1 MDTQNIIEKVQDIF
15 IGADQ
20 RDWDRCRNAFADEVH
35 LDYTSLAGGEPAD
48 LAADIIIG
56 NWKGFLPRFK
66 ATHHQLGN
74 FVVRAKENA
83 AEVCFYGTATHY
95 SPQPDG
101 RNIWTVV
108 GSYETKLERKSGE
121 WKVTAL
127 KLNLSYVDG
136 NTDLPALVMR
146 PSESR

>member
-1 MDTQNIIEKVQDIF
+1 MDTQSIIEKVQDIF

-20 RDWDRCRNAFADEVH
+20 RDWDRCRNAFAGTVH

-74 FVVRAKENA
+74 FVVRGKENA
-83 AEVCFYGTATHY
+83 AEVSFYGTATHY

-101 RNIWTVV
+101 RNSWTVV

-136 NTDLPALVMR
+136 NTDLPALVMQ